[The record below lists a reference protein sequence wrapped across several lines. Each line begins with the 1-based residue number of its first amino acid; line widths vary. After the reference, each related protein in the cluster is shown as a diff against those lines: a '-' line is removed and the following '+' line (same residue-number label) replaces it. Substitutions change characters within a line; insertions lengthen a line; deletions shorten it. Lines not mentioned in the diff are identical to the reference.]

1 MTSHGS
7 GGDYDSYSDG
17 PESGCRDAFA
27 SKVFLG
33 DANPGEGGRPTP
45 ITATT
50 TPGAPTEGT
59 ARWER
64 DADAPPGNASQPD
77 LTTPEGRGAVRD
89 VLGRAMASTSYTGGG
104 QRQGPH
110 GLSDDAQTSGA
121 GRPRLISKACPYPS
135 HKVVKVL
142 DFKHKVWA
150 LVQSTQYANPFATG
164 APSTPASTT
173 QYNKPYGGTAYG
185 VTAPAA
191 PSVKMPQT
199 AITSYGGISVANMQ
213 RAGFGFANP
222 FSQPAGQAPTVLP
235 APQQP
240 QQPAWAGQTQPSPQ
254 PQAGQGQVGANA
266 NSPSSVKVEP
276 PQLSRSSLAGQQSYV
291 GVPGYG
297 YNGNPYADSNQR
309 QPVYGMPSS
318 IKNAVRMIQPF
329 YSDGAAVEK
338 ARAFWDSFEMAT
350 VGLNDSIRLSAFRE
364 CLKGK
369 TGEDWWMYSQIS
381 DFETLRR
388 RFHNQFICQTS
399 LQMIERLTSMK
410 RTKGM
415 SAEVWGDLM
424 SSLCNAAHCYD
435 EQMRYQY
442 FLSGLRNR
450 EWKTALTTSMVNTIP
465 EAVFVL
471 LYKKMHLPVEDDAEF
486 EDDGGK
492 KPATESAM
500 MQQMLNM
507 MQQTQN
513 LLAQQ
518 HQTAQ
523 AHRSPK
529 RAPMVAAAYENAMGS
544 PRASDTASG
553 PESSGAYPGG
563 IRQGP
568 DRFTQDG
575 LKVCGR
581 CHLMGCSRITC
592 RYGNMTCRNCRMRG
606 HVTSEC
612 DRPRQQGAG
621 GMNRGQP
628 QGSSGTNRGQQQN
641 AGGGNGYSPRNPR
654 ACYMCKATDHGV
666 SDCPLMSMLRNMA
679 GQNASGTTRVQGQV
693 PSPQ

>member
-64 DADAPPGNASQPD
+64 GADAPPGNASQPD

-142 DFKHKVWA
+142 DFKHKGPAVWA

-199 AITSYGGISVANMQ
+199 AITSYGGISVVNMQ

-240 QQPAWAGQTQPSPQ
+240 QQPAWAGQTQASPQ

-318 IKNAVRMIQPF
+318 IKNA
-329 YSDGAAVEK
+329 
-338 ARAFWDSFEMAT
+338 
-350 VGLNDSIRLSAFRE
+350 
-364 CLKGK
+364 
-369 TGEDWWMYSQIS
+369 
-381 DFETLRR
+381 
-388 RFHNQFICQTS
+388 
-399 LQMIERLTSMK
+399 
-410 RTKGM
+410 
-415 SAEVWGDLM
+415 
-424 SSLCNAAHCYD
+424 
-435 EQMRYQY
+435 
-442 FLSGLRNR
+442 
-450 EWKTALTTSMVNTIP
+450 
-465 EAVFVL
+465 
-471 LYKKMHLPVEDDAEF
+471 
-486 EDDGGK
+486 
-492 KPATESAM
+492 
-500 MQQMLNM
+500 
-507 MQQTQN
+507 
-513 LLAQQ
+513 
-518 HQTAQ
+518 
-523 AHRSPK
+523 
-529 RAPMVAAAYENAMGS
+529 
-544 PRASDTASG
+544 
-553 PESSGAYPGG
+553 
-563 IRQGP
+563 
-568 DRFTQDG
+568 
-575 LKVCGR
+575 
-581 CHLMGCSRITC
+581 
-592 RYGNMTCRNCRMRG
+592 
-606 HVTSEC
+606 
-612 DRPRQQGAG
+612 
-621 GMNRGQP
+621 
-628 QGSSGTNRGQQQN
+628 QN

-679 GQNASGTTRVQGQV
+679 GQNASGTTRGQHWRGFSNATYGV
-693 PSPQ
+693 VGEFEGVLRDDGADNSAPNMYETTDLEVNTNGLEDEDYNEERSTWGCDEDDYNETAPVSVVNPKFGGVLPTDDVGNRERSANHGVVATDATSSADTGSAEDEGSGSTRAPSRLMM